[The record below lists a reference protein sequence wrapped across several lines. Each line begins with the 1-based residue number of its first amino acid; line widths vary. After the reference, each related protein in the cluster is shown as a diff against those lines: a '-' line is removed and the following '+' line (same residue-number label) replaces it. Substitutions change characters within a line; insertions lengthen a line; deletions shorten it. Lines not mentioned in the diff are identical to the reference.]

1 MTKLL
6 SAGFA
11 LPLSLIV
18 AAAPIGSRLPRTEG
32 ETASEKPIVLPDAA
46 AGRVAVL
53 IVGFSKKSSE
63 VSEQWENRVLQ
74 EYGAG
79 GQVGIFRIA
88 VLESVPRLLRGFIRG
103 RIEKNIPKEKRDSF
117 VLLFQGEA
125 EWKALVQFAGPDDAY
140 LVVLDANGG
149 VRWVGHGEPAPGG
162 VADLKAQVDSLLR
175 RRPSH

>member
-63 VSEQWENRVLQ
+63 MSEQWENRVLQ

-117 VLLFQGEA
+117 VLLFHGEA
-125 EWKALVQFAGPDDAY
+125 EWKELVHFAGPDDAY
-140 LVVLDANGG
+140 LVVLDTNGSI
-149 VRWVGHGEPAPGG
+149 RWVGHGNPDAGG
-162 VADLKAQVDSLLR
+162 AADLKAQVDSLLV
-175 RRPSH
+175 RRPSR